1 MSARAVV
8 AGIDGRAAPFP
19 IYVTAGDALPF
30 VLEFLLMMRQP
41 TIAGWFNHTPAGKL
55 HLNAAR
61 GLS

>member
-30 VLEFLLMMRQP
+30 VLEFEL
-41 TIAGWFNHTPAGKL
+41 
-55 HLNAAR
+55 
-61 GLS
+61 